1 MTNDIF
7 GVLLSENSTLTT
19 TLNGLRGAV
28 QVFFAAGFDL
38 PEANFLQD
46 VDGISWPIWEWA
58 SGFDTGDVIYR
69 SFSDEIPFP
78 IQSLD
83 WFGEGSGASWVGFL
97 DHILPTLDGSVD
109 LIVIYVDG
117 AQKCYHY
124 SNGSLIET

>member
-1 MTNDIF
+1 MSDDIF

-58 SGFDTGDVIYR
+58 SGLGTGDALYR

-83 WFGEGSGASWVGFL
+83 WLGEGSGASWEGFL
-97 DHILPTLDGSVD
+97 DHILPTMDGSVD
-109 LIVIYVDG
+109 LIVIYENG
-117 AQKCYHY
+117 AQKHYHY
-124 SNGSLIET
+124 SKGLLTET